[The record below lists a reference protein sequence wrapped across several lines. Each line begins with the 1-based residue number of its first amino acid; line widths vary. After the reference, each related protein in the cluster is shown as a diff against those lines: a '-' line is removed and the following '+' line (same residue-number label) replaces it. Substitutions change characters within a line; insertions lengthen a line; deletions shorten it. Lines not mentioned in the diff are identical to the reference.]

1 MTRITLI
8 EVSAR
13 DGLQNEK
20 TILAA
25 AQKIDLINRLSDCG
39 FTHIEVG
46 SFVRPDRIPQLA
58 DSEKVF
64 AGINKKPGVI
74 YSCLV
79 PNLIGMQRAVAA
91 GVKTIAVFVSASEA
105 FSQANLQCSIAESF
119 ARLEPVA
126 ALARANNIALRGY
139 VSCVLGCP
147 YGPTPSPMQVWE
159 VAEQLFIL
167 GCYEVS
173 LGDTI
178 GAGTPDSMRGLL
190 RAKPM
195 AVNAQHLA
203 LHCHDTNGQAIAN
216 IRIGIAEFGIT
227 RIDAALGGVGGCPY
241 APGAKGNVDT
251 LAVLAMAEEMGLAH
265 GIDVPKARE
274 AAGFIRGVLGKV

>member
-20 TILAA
+20 TILSA
-25 AQKIDLINRLSDCG
+25 AQKIDFINRLSDCG
-39 FTHIEVG
+39 FTHIEAG

-58 DSEKVF
+58 DSEQVF
-64 AGINKKPGVI
+64 AGIDKKPGVI

-79 PNLIGMQRAVAA
+79 PNMHGMQRAMAA
-91 GVKTIAVFVSASEA
+91 QVKTIAVFVAASEA

-119 ARLEPVA
+119 SRLMPVA
-126 ALARANNIALRGY
+126 DMARAQGIAMRGY

-159 VAEQLFIL
+159 VAEKLFAL
-167 GCYEVS
+167 GCTEVS

-178 GAGTPDSMRGLL
+178 GAGTPDTMRDLL

-195 AVNAQHLA
+195 AVDAQHLA

-251 LAVLAMAEEMGLAH
+251 LAVLAMAEEMGLSH
-265 GIDVPKARE
+265 GVDIAKAQE
-274 AAGFIRGVLGKV
+274 AARFIQGLLG